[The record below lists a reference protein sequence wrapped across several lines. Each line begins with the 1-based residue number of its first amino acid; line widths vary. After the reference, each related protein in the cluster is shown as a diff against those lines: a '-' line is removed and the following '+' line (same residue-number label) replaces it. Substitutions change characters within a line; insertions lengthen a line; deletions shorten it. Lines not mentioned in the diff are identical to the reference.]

1 MILACLPRNWACH
14 YMVPFFGELGK
25 VIIRAYKIPLV
36 PPLKGGFYNCLSRMV
51 NPPSGVSPEMMGA
64 GNHYVRGGIQGGV
77 ETVL

>member
-1 MILACLPRNWACH
+1 M
-14 YMVPFFGELGK
+14 GK
-25 VIIRAYKIPLV
+25 VITLAYKIPLV
-36 PPLKGGFYNCLSRMV
+36 SPFGVSHHYVKKGGFYNCLSRMG